1 MSPGSLPSDVALG
14 GPPRKRPRA
23 RMATRIM
30 SVAALAI
37 VASLLTTGTAAHATD
52 PLISLE
58 KPTAASSYENN
69 GTLPVA
75 VNDGSST
82 TRWSSLDSDPQ
93 WIQID
98 LGATA
103 TISKVTLQW
112 ETAYGKSFQIQTSPD
127 GTTWTSIY
135 STTTGTGGTQNLT
148 VSGSGRYI
156 RMYGTQRGTQYGYSL
171 WEFSVYGV
179 IPPTS
184 GTYILASPQVTGVTP
199 STYQPPITGFHEFQA
214 NCSANHELPDDPIV
228 FPNAPGAS
236 HEHTFL
242 GNTATTGNTTTVAQ
256 FQAGGTT
263 CLAPGDKSGYWM
275 PTMYNGTQMI
285 LPTGVQV
292 IYYKSGVTDYTS
304 VRPFPPGLRF
314 LVGSPSDSETQ
325 FQNLP
330 GTVEGWEC
338 GNSYFNW
345 DFPATCP
352 AGSQLNIRLQSP
364 SCWNGL
370 YLDTPDHKS
379 HMADPVNGVCPAD
392 HPIALPMIEFKMAFP
407 VSGDLSQLRLSSGRG
422 FSFHYDFFN
431 DWDPATLAAM
441 VTHCVNGGLQCDPRG
456 YDQNQPAKGAVLDQN
471 YNLIH

>member
-1 MSPGSLPSDVALG
+1 MRPGSLIPRGRRRLRISALL
-14 GPPRKRPRA
+14 
-23 RMATRIM
+23 
-30 SVAALAI
+30 ALALT
-37 VASLLTTGTAAHATD
+37 ASLATVVGSAGPASATD
-52 PLISLE
+52 PLISLQ
-58 KPTAASSYENN
+58 KPAAASSTENG
-69 GTLPVA
+69 GTQPYA
-75 VNDGSST
+75 VNDGSTT
-82 TRWSSLDSDPQ
+82 TRWASAQSDPQ

-98 LGATA
+98 LGTTA
-103 TISKVTLQW
+103 TISQVVLNW
-112 ETAYGKSFQIQTSPD
+112 EVAYAKSFQIQTSPD

-135 STTTGTGGTQNLT
+135 STTTGTGGVQTLAVN
-148 VSGSGRYI
+148 GSGRYI

-179 IPPTS
+179 VPPPT
-184 GTYILASPQVTGVTP
+184 GGYILANPQVTGQTPATGNPTP
-199 STYQPPITGFHEFQA
+199 SGFHEFQA

-228 FPNAPGAS
+228 FPNQPGAS
-236 HEHTFL
+236 HMHTFL
-242 GNTATTGNTTTVAQ
+242 GNTVTTGNTTTVAQ

-292 IYYKSGVTDYTS
+292 IYYKSAIIDYPA

-314 LVGSPSDSETQ
+314 LVGSPSQSETQ

-330 GTVEGWEC
+330 GAVEGWEC

-345 DFPATCP
+345 DFPASCP

-379 HMADPVNGVCPAD
+379 HMAYPVNGVCPAD

-422 FSFHYDFFN
+422 YSFHYDFFN
-431 DWDPATLAAM
+431 DWDPATLQAM
-441 VTHCVNGGLQCDPRG
+441 VTHCVDGGLQCDPRG
-456 YDQNQPAKGAVLDQN
+456 YDQNQPQKGAVLDAN